1 MSSAQV
7 SSMKS
12 NTKLCRFLIDD
23 RRSTVILRRWIG
35 IDRRYRPY
43 SPVSESAS
51 SWLTV
56 DIHRDRSTGLINRW
70 ISVSMWPGFGTI
82 SHHAWDHEFLV
93 DVCPG
98 PFLMTYGTIMIGQ
111 WSFFKQRGRLISI
124 RYESTSTIDSSFDR
138 FFSEIDGRCDI
149 DLDKSISRL
158 KSNRPIDDNCGVFS
172 FFLSILC
179 NYRATMEVSSSDEEL
194 IQQSTSE
201 FDHCTADKDRGFADA
216 HPRQQRKNG
225 SIHEHQKCS
234 STPSSSAPKA
244 LLQ

>member
-12 NTKLCRFLIDD
+12 TTKLCRFLIDD

-149 DLDKSISRL
+149 DRIFIDRRYRPWQINQSIKKQSTDWRQL
-158 KSNRPIDDNCGVFS
+158 WSF
-172 FFLSILC
+172 FFLSFYSVQLPC
-179 NYRATMEVSSSDEEL
+179 ND
-194 IQQSTSE
+194 
-201 FDHCTADKDRGFADA
+201 
-216 HPRQQRKNG
+216 G
-225 SIHEHQKCS
+225 SIE
-234 STPSSSAPKA
+234 
-244 LLQ
+244 